1 MDITNIALA
10 SDKITVTMADGTM
23 QDFTVPTAPVT
34 VTQTV
39 EVHTGDIIEVK
50 GV

>member
-10 SDKITVTMADGTM
+10 SDKITVTMADGTT
-23 QDFTVPTAPVT
+23 QDFTMPTAPVT
-34 VTQTV
+34 PTQTV
-39 EVHTGDIIEVK
+39 DVHTGDIIEIK